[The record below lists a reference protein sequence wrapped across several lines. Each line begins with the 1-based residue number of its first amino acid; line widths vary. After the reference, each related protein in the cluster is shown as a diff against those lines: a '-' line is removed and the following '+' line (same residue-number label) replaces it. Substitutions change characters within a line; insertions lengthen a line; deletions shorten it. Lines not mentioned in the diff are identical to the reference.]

1 MTKRR
6 RVLAYITRERDGQ
19 TELLVFAHREY
30 PEVGLQVPAGRL
42 EPDEELEAGLRREIE
57 EEAGLTNVRILR
69 ELPGFEDHYSSRYL
83 NHGFHVTVGED
94 TPDEWDHLVTGDG
107 DDAGLTFQYRW
118 APITVDLHLFERPHP
133 LLTSLAEPMEEV

>member
-6 RVLAYITRERDGQ
+6 RVLAYITRERNGR

-57 EEAGLTNVRILR
+57 EEAGLTNVRIVR
-69 ELPGFEDHYSSRYL
+69 ELPGFEDHYPSRYD
-83 NHGFHVTVGED
+83 NHGFHVVLDREA
-94 TPDEWDHLVTGDG
+94 PDEWDHVVAGDG
-107 DDAGLTFQYRW
+107 DDAGLTFRYRW
-118 APITVDLHLFERPHP
+118 EPITPDLHLFERPHP
-133 LLTSLAEPMEEV
+133 LLMSLVEPMEEV